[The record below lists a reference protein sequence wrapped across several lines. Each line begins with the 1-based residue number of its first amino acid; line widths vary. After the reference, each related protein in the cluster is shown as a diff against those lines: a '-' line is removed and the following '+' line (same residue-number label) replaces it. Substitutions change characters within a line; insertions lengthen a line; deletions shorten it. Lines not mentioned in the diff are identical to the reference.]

1 MKASRIFLTAGMAD
15 DQIFNERVDREIACS
30 LRARSVWWNEALKE
44 VAHWLAKI
52 GQSQIA
58 ACNPHS
64 LPYSLRQIVSLV
76 SVLINRPE
84 IIVLDEPFKS
94 LDYRNVEILMSII
107 LELRQEKDNPII
119 LVTHDPTVT
128 LLYANRVAF
137 FDHGEIV
144 LQGVP
149 QDIFFSTQFRN
160 LSLSR
165 HPFIRGLLD
174 SNNH

>member
-1 MKASRIFLTAGMAD
+1 MAD

-107 LELRQEKDNPII
+107 LELWQKKDNPII
-119 LVTHDPTVT
+119 LVITTKP
-128 LLYANRVAF
+128 
-137 FDHGEIV
+137 
-144 LQGVP
+144 
-149 QDIFFSTQFRN
+149 
-160 LSLSR
+160 
-165 HPFIRGLLD
+165 
-174 SNNH
+174 